1 MWQKLGFLFSFEFDL
16 NPWGVASAK
25 KISRKRLWKPQ
36 KILRVSAAISF
47 YFFKLV
53 SSSPWPFC
61 CFYLMYA
68 SFRSVTDKN
77 RKILTPTQTGHFL
90 LTSMDRHFYATSFSE
105 SPRGFVRLGNL
116 NFDFKIRISDLKSNV
131 KSENGFQRWDIC
143 FWIFIFTVR
152 LGNPKKDLKNC
163 P

>member
-25 KISRKRLWKPQ
+25 KISRKRLWKPK

-77 RKILTPTQTGHFL
+77 RKILTPTRTGHFL
-90 LTSMDRHFYATSFSE
+90 LTSMDRHSTRRVSLRVHEGSFDWE
-105 SPRGFVRLGNL
+105 IWIL
-116 NFDFKIRISDLKSNV
+116 ILKS
-131 KSENGFQRWDIC
+131 GFRIWNRT
-143 FWIFIFTVR
+143 W
-152 LGNPKKDLKNC
+152 NPKTDFSAEISVFGFSFFPFDWKIGKRI
-163 P
+163 

>member
-25 KISRKRLWKPQ
+25 KISRKRLWKPK

-77 RKILTPTQTGHFL
+77 RKILTPTPDGKFFVDLNGPAFL
-90 LTSMDRHFYATSFSE
+90 RDEFLWESTRVRSIGKSE
-105 SPRGFVRLGNL
+105 F
-116 NFDFKIRISDLKSNV
+116 FILKS
-131 KSENGFQRWDIC
+131 GFRIWNRT
-143 FWIFIFTVR
+143 W
-152 LGNPKKDLKNC
+152 NPKTDFSAEISVFGFSFFPFDWKIGKRI
-163 P
+163 